1 MRFTDKRKCGSVDAA
16 GAGDETPTLALS
28 EAPAGKILIIKVLPG
43 GSLVDQGGVVR
54 ITSRRT

>member
-28 EAPAGKILIIKVLPG
+28 KAPAGKIIIKVSPG